1 MGGWV
6 GRGKPGYQE
15 AGVTDD
21 ELEDM
26 LLAWGRC
33 YGEGRGSAWQEDRSL
48 TGDSPLAALAGKKG
62 ATQMHNRRSGQGLRK
77 LSKIPAWASDPTPAK
92 ETRTP
97 RPAYDRFETPA
108 VIRVQA
114 AWIALSRVDPKAAN
128 AVRIHYQ
135 RRGITRKERAAEADM
150 TLETYKSNVRLGK
163 AWLSGCMFRMVA

>member
-1 MGGWV
+1 M
-6 GRGKPGYQE
+6 
-15 AGVTDD
+15 TDD

-26 LLAWGRC
+26 LRAWGRC
-33 YGEGRGSAWQEDRSL
+33 YGEGRGSEWQEDRSL
-48 TGDSPLAALAGKKG
+48 TGDSPLAALAGRKG
-62 ATQMHNRRSGQGLRK
+62 VTPQHGRRSGQGLRK
-77 LSKIPAWASDPTPAK
+77 LRGVPSWATDPTPAK

-114 AWIALSRVDPKAAN
+114 AWMALSRVDPKAAN

-135 RRGITRKERAAEADM
+135 RRGLTRKERAAEADM

-163 AWLSGCMFRMVA
+163 AWLSGCMFRMAA